1 MDSHL
6 IPGSTLVILWTTRL
20 MVDVS
25 FFSLVSFSHPSR
37 SEQTTTTTTKQALIV
52 QEFQTEHSSK
62 LQSQIVL
69 YSVDVILGFVVVPF
83 RHSSKVWL
91 TGKAPLVVDLS
102 L

>member
-6 IPGSTLVILWTTRL
+6 IHGTTLVILWTTRL
-20 MVDVS
+20 MVDVR
-25 FFSLVSFSHPSR
+25 FFSFSHLSR
-37 SEQTTTTTTKQALIV
+37 SEQTTTTTKQALIV
-52 QEFQTEHSSK
+52 QEFQTEHTLK

-91 TGKAPLVVDLS
+91 TGKVPLVGDLS